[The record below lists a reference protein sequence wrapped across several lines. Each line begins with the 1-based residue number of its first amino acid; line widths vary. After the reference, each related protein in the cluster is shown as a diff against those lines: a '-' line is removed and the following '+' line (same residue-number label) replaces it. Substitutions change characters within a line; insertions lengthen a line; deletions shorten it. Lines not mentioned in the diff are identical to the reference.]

1 MAKLKPRAR
10 LIRTIGDK
18 LISGPEAAIIE
29 LVKNAYDADS
39 PSVSIKIVPPSS
51 KFNGRVIITDVGH
64 GMTYDNLINNW
75 LEPATDSKLNQ
86 NKSRSGQRT
95 VLGAK
100 GVGRFA
106 SASIGKKLKL
116 TSIAKLVDKFQ
127 VNILNLDWSIF
138 EQEKYLE
145 DIDIDIISNIVEQNS
160 ATGVK
165 IEISELS
172 TIWDETKLSNLIKEL
187 RRLAIQNRTGDK
199 FEISLD
205 LSAYNEDLDAPYN
218 INGFEILKKYNKS
231 IEVYSNS
238 DNSQTVDYSIIIPY
252 NLNDESDYHLHG
264 TFDKDGNFE
273 GAFNIVRGDNIPKN
287 IKIAA
292 PLYSSGE
299 VSCGP
304 LDIDIKIYDLEK
316 DSVEN
321 LFKRMGLDFS
331 KFGLR
336 EARKIINEG
345 TGIAIYRSGFRVR
358 PYGEPDHD
366 WLKLEKRRVQDP
378 SKKIGHAQVSGS
390 INISSENESNLIE
403 RSSREGLETNGSYS
417 RMIRLIEGLFLQIEP
432 KRQDYRERAGIS
444 RKAKPSIRKAR
455 EIASLA
461 SISKALQALSP
472 EERKPIL
479 LKVEKESQALTQ
491 ALDEIEEYQKLLESR
506 AALGLVVGQVI
517 HDGRTY
523 LEPII
528 SSAKSIVD
536 NAQYLLDKT
545 QRGDL
550 VRKYYPTYGQAIQTG
565 ASGLSSLFK
574 SLDPISGRKR
584 GRPTT
589 FVLNQVINASLNLL
603 SEKLI
608 ESNIEIIYTIDDKI
622 RIYGY
627 PGDLQAALIN
637 IIDNAIYWLSS
648 VDIKDREIKLHCKTE
663 QENMYLSVSNNG
675 PTINYED
682 RKIIFD
688 AGVSHKQDGHGLGL
702 SIAREACRNSKGDLK
717 LTAIEPQT
725 TFTIE
730 FPISQQEK

>member
-39 PSVSIKIVPPSS
+39 PSVSIKIIPPSS
-51 KFNGRVIITDVGH
+51 EFNGKIIITDVGH

-75 LEPATDSKLNQ
+75 LEPATDSKLNH
-86 NKSRSGQRT
+86 NKSRSGLRT

-116 TSIAKLVDKFQ
+116 TSIAKLNDKFQ

-145 DIDIDIISNIVEQNS
+145 DIDIDIVSNIVEENIT
-160 ATGVK
+160 TGVE
-165 IEISELS
+165 IEISGLS

-199 FEISLD
+199 FEISLN
-205 LSAYNEDLDAPYN
+205 LSAYSGDLDAPYN

-231 IEVYSNS
+231 IEVYSDS
-238 DNSQTVDYSIIIPY
+238 DNNQTVDYSIIIPY
-252 NLNDESDYHLHG
+252 NLNDESDYHLNG

-273 GAFNIVRGDNIPKN
+273 GTFNIVRGDNIPKSL
-287 IKIAA
+287 KIAA
-292 PLYSSGE
+292 PLYLSGE

-304 LDIDIKIYDLEK
+304 LDVDIKIYDLEQ

-331 KFGLR
+331 RFGLR

-378 SKKIGHAQVSGS
+378 SRKIGHAQVSGS
-390 INISSENESNLIE
+390 IKISSENESNLIE

-417 RMIRLIEGLFLQIEP
+417 RMIKLIEGLFLQIEP

-444 RKAKPSIRKAR
+444 RKAKPSIGKAR

-461 SISKALQALSP
+461 SISKAVQALSP
-472 EERKPIL
+472 QERKPIL

-536 NAQYLLDKT
+536 NAQYLLDKS

-550 VRKYYPTYGQAIQTG
+550 VRKYGS
-565 ASGLSSLFK
+565 AS
-574 SLDPISGRKR
+574 
-584 GRPTT
+584 
-589 FVLNQVINASLNLL
+589 N
-603 SEKLI
+603 
-608 ESNIEIIYTIDDKI
+608 
-622 RIYGY
+622 
-627 PGDLQAALIN
+627 
-637 IIDNAIYWLSS
+637 
-648 VDIKDREIKLHCKTE
+648 
-663 QENMYLSVSNNG
+663 
-675 PTINYED
+675 
-682 RKIIFD
+682 
-688 AGVSHKQDGHGLGL
+688 
-702 SIAREACRNSKGDLK
+702 
-717 LTAIEPQT
+717 
-725 TFTIE
+725 
-730 FPISQQEK
+730 

>member
-39 PSVSIKIVPPSS
+39 PSVLIKIVPPS
-51 KFNGRVIITDVGH
+51 GRTHGKVIVTDTGH
-64 GMTYDNLINNW
+64 GMTYDNLINDW
-75 LEPATDSKLNQ
+75 LEPATDSKLKR
-86 NKSRSGQRT
+86 NKSLSGKRT

-116 TSIAKLVDKFQ
+116 TSIASLEGIYQ
-127 VNILNLDWSIF
+127 VNILNLDWRIF

-145 DIDIDIISNIVEQNS
+145 DIDIDIISHTITGNIF
-160 ATGVK
+160 TGVE
-165 IEISELS
+165 IEISDLS
-172 TIWDETKLSNLIKEL
+172 TIWDEIKLTNLIKEL
-187 RRLAIQNRTGDK
+187 RRLAIQNRTSDG
-199 FEISLD
+199 FRISLD
-205 LSAYNEDLDAPYN
+205 LSEYNEKLEIPYN
-218 INGFEILKKYNKS
+218 INGSTLLRKHNQN
-231 IEVYSNS
+231 IESYSS
-238 DNSQTVDYSIIIPY
+238 SAPDDKDLSSIIIPY
-252 NLNDESDYHLHG
+252 NINEKSDYHLNG
-264 TFDKDGNFE
+264 KFDKDGNFE
-273 GAFNIVRGDNIPKN
+273 GHFNIVRGDNTPKN
-287 IKIAA
+287 ITITA
-292 PLYSSGE
+292 PLYSPGE
-299 VSCGP
+299 TSCGP

-316 DSVEN
+316 ESVEA

-331 KFGLR
+331 IFGLR
-336 EARKIINEG
+336 NARKLINDG

-378 SKKIGHAQVSGS
+378 SRKIGHAQVAGS
-390 INISSENESNLIE
+390 INISNENESNLIE

-417 RMIRLIEGLFLQIEP
+417 RMVKLIEGLFLQIEP

-444 RKAKPSIRKAR
+444 RKAKPSMGKAR
-455 EIASLA
+455 EIANLD
-461 SISKALQALSP
+461 SISKAVQALSP
-472 EERKPIL
+472 EKRNPIL
-479 LKVEKESQALTQ
+479 LKIEKESQALTQ

-528 SSAKSIVD
+528 SSARSIID
-536 NAQYLLDKT
+536 HAPYILDKD
-545 QRGDL
+545 QRGEL

-565 ASGLSSLFK
+565 AFGLTTLFK

-584 GRPTT
+584 GKPIV
-589 FVLNQVINASLNLL
+589 FDIYKVITDTLNLL

-608 ESNIEIIYTIDDKI
+608 ENDIEVISYVTEKENA
-622 RIYGY
+622 YGY
-627 PGDLQAALIN
+627 VGDLQAALMN

-648 VDIKDREIKLHCKTE
+648 VKIEVREIVISCE
-663 QENMYLSVSNNG
+663 IANNMNHLSVSNNG
-675 PTINYED
+675 PLIND
-682 RKIIFD
+682 HNRKNIFD

-717 LTAIEPQT
+717 LTSIEPKT
-725 TFTIE
+725 IFTIE
-730 FPISQQEK
+730 FPISQQDI